1 LFVCHDLKKASSLTL
16 VRQIHILKHTTQHH
30 TNKPH
35 NTAFTMGGS
44 DKVLVYSY
52 RAGKKDEPKV
62 MTKDEVDDE
71 VQKSKSLFAISSI
84 CTNRNQGAGSLQV
97 TTKTLDSSQSIVT
110 IKERDLRN
118 PEQQKV
124 SRDSFAK

>member
-1 LFVCHDLKKASSLTL
+1 
-16 VRQIHILKHTTQHH
+16 
-30 TNKPH
+30 
-35 NTAFTMGGS
+35 MGGS

-110 IKERDLRN
+110 IKERDLRT